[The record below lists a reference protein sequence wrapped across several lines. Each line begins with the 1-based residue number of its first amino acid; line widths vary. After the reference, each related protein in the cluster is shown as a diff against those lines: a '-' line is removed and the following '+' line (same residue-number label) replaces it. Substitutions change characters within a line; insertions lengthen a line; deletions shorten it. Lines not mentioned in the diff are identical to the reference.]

1 MSKEKREMRNYRPPK
16 DAQELLKRYAA
27 GERYFA
33 HASLPMADLS
43 GAGLVE
49 ANLQGANLIET
60 TFRDADLRSANF
72 QGANLRGSDLQKAK
86 LLNTKLRDA
95 DLQDANLAETT
106 GLLAGQ
112 LGGANVCGAKLPG
125 EIRNFD
131 GLKSVEEVSKHAG
144 NLLFSLLLA
153 CVYSWLTI
161 ATTTDALLLT
171 NSISS
176 PLPIIGTA
184 VPIVAFYL
192 AAPLFLLGLYTYLH
206 LNLQR
211 LWEGLAE
218 LPAIFP
224 DGRPLDKKAYP
235 WLLNSLVCVHLPRL
249 KKYRP
254 PLSRVQVGISVFIA
268 WWLGPL
274 TILLFWGR
282 YIRRHDWLGTILLVV
297 LLTASIG
304 GAIMLRALA
313 AGTLRGQERKPRSWK
328 KAWNGVRSY
337 KDAALLLGVSVVFYL
352 FYLLSFGAIY
362 GIRPD
367 FVSGNPDSP
376 LTSNLKSTDPRVWVP
391 RAFALL
397 GYSPFADLREVDV
410 SFRPPNWT
418 GRKEDEIALVKRA
431 RLRGKNLRYADAYR
445 AFLVGADLN
454 GADLQ
459 GAYLFQANLRGADLM
474 WADLQEV
481 FLSETD
487 LQAANLQKAD
497 LRGADLSGANLRQ
510 TRMEG
515 SILTETNLEG
525 TDLRSAILTDAIG
538 LTRKQIE
545 LALIDEKTRLPN
557 YLGRPRQAKLKQ

>member
-1 MSKEKREMRNYRPPK
+1 MSEEERGPRDYRPPK

-171 NSISS
+171 NSTSS
-176 PLPIIGTA
+176 PLPIVGAA

-274 TILLFWGR
+274 TILLFWAR
-282 YIRRHDWLGTILLVV
+282 YLRRHDWPATMLLVV

-304 GAIMLRALA
+304 AAIALYSLA
-313 AGTLRGQERKPRSWK
+313 AATLRGERRKPLTLK
-328 KAWNGVRSY
+328 EALKNPRSY
-337 KDAALLLGVSVVFYL
+337 KRCALILAVGIVFYL
-352 FYLLSFGAIY
+352 FSFGAID
-362 GIRPD
+362 GIRAD
-367 FVSGNPDSP
+367 FASATPDSP
-376 LTSNLKSTDPRVWVP
+376 LTANLKAADPRLWVP
-391 RAFALL
+391 RSFILI
-397 GYSPFADLREVDV
+397 GYNPFADLREVDV
-410 SFRPPNWT
+410 SIRPPNWT
-418 GRKEDEIALVKRA
+418 GQKEEEMASVKRA

-454 GADLQ
+454 GANLQ
-459 GAYLFQANLRGADLM
+459 GAYLFQTNLRGADLM
-474 WADLQEV
+474 WADLQEA
-481 FLSETD
+481 FLSEAD
-487 LQAANLQKAD
+487 LQAANLQKTN
-497 LRGADLSGANLRQ
+497 LRAADLSGANLKQ
-510 TRMEG
+510 ARMEG
-515 SILTETNLEG
+515 AILKETSLEG
-525 TDLRSAILTDAIG
+525 TDLRGADLTDATD
-538 LTRKQIE
+538 LTRKQIQS
-545 LALIDEKTRLPN
+545 ALIDAKTRLPN
-557 YLGRPRQAKLKQ
+557 YLAQAGQDKK